1 MSKIT
6 WYVKENNSLTGKEE
20 HHAGTFG
27 KNDNLELEFQVWNNR
42 WGVEEVDALKS
53 PVLSFSF
60 MHYEDSSLIDLCEI
74 YVDGTSMPVMKK
86 DGVGTVLLGREIK
99 GLINDGD
106 PDSSVNKQNY
116 MNAKLVIKMSGKDI
130 KENDLKRMYFEVKD
144 LF

>member
-6 WYVKENNSLTGKEE
+6 WYVKENNILTGKEE

-27 KNDNLELEFQVWNNR
+27 KNDDLELDFQIWNNR
-42 WGVEEVDALKS
+42 WGIEEVPTLKS

-60 MHYEDSSLIDLCEI
+60 MHYEDSSFIDLCEI
-74 YVDGTSMPVMKK
+74 HIDGKSMPVMKK
-86 DGVGTVLLGREIK
+86 EGTGTVMLGREIV
-99 GLINDGD
+99 GTPNDGD
-106 PDSSVNKQNY
+106 PDSSANKMNY
-116 MNAKLVIKMSGKDI
+116 IDIKLVVKMSGKDI